1 MAVVI
6 FLCCLLGGIAIG
18 LPIAWSLLLCGA
30 ALMAYLD
37 MFDVQ
42 IMAQTLVNGA
52 DSFSLLAIPFFVLVG
67 EIMNAGGLSKRIV
80 DLPMKL
86 VGHKPGGL
94 GYVGVIAAM
103 IMASLSGSAVADT
116 AAVAALLVPMMRS
129 ANYPINR
136 SVGLI
141 ASGGIIAPIIPPS
154 IPFIIF
160 GVSSGLSIS
169 KLFMAGIAPGIMM
182 GAALMLTWWW
192 QAGRLNLPSQPK
204 ATPREIWQSL
214 VSGIWALFLPVII
227 IGGFRSGLF
236 TPTEAGAVA
245 AFYALFVAVV
255 IYRELTFSSL
265 YHVLVNAAKTTSVV
279 MFLVAAAQVSAWL
292 ITIAELPMMVSDLLQ
307 PLVDSPR
314 LLFIVIM
321 ISIMVV
327 GMVMDLTPTV
337 LILTPVLL
345 PLVKEAN
352 IDPIYFGV
360 MFIINCSIGLITP
373 PVGNV
378 LNVISGVAKLKFDD
392 AVRGVF
398 PYVVVLMSLLVLF
411 IFIPELIITPLKWIN

>member
-1 MAVVI
+1 M
-6 FLCCLLGGIAIG
+6 
-18 LPIAWSLLLCGA
+18 
-30 ALMAYLD
+30 
-37 MFDVQ
+37 
-42 IMAQTLVNGA
+42 
-52 DSFSLLAIPFFVLVG
+52 
-67 EIMNAGGLSKRIV
+67 
-80 DLPMKL
+80 
-86 VGHKPGGL
+86 
-94 GYVGVIAAM
+94 
-103 IMASLSGSAVADT
+103 
-116 AAVAALLVPMMRS
+116 
-129 ANYPINR
+129 
-136 SVGLI
+136 
-141 ASGGIIAPIIPPS
+141 
-154 IPFIIF
+154 
-160 GVSSGLSIS
+160 
-169 KLFMAGIAPGIMM
+169 
-182 GAALMLTWWW
+182 
-192 QAGRLNLPSQPK
+192 
-204 ATPREIWQSL
+204 
-214 VSGIWALFLPVII
+214 II

-279 MFLVAAAQVSAWL
+279 MFLVAAAQVSARL

-378 LNVISGVAKLKFDD
+378 LNVISG
-392 AVRGVF
+392 
-398 PYVVVLMSLLVLF
+398 
-411 IFIPELIITPLKWIN
+411 

>member
-52 DSFSLLAIPFFVLVG
+52 DSFSLLAIPFFVLAG

-279 MFLVAAAQVSAWL
+279 MFL
-292 ITIAELPMMVSDLLQ
+292 
-307 PLVDSPR
+307 
-314 LLFIVIM
+314 
-321 ISIMVV
+321 
-327 GMVMDLTPTV
+327 
-337 LILTPVLL
+337 
-345 PLVKEAN
+345 
-352 IDPIYFGV
+352 
-360 MFIINCSIGLITP
+360 
-373 PVGNV
+373 
-378 LNVISGVAKLKFDD
+378 
-392 AVRGVF
+392 
-398 PYVVVLMSLLVLF
+398 
-411 IFIPELIITPLKWIN
+411 

>member
-1 MAVVI
+1 MAVII
-6 FLCCLLGGIAIG
+6 FLGCLLGSIALG
-18 LPIAWSLLLCGA
+18 LPIAWSLLTCGF
-30 ALMAYLD
+30 ALMLYLD

-42 IMAQTLVNGA
+42 IMAQTLINGA
-52 DSFSLLAIPFFVLVG
+52 DSFSLLAIPFFVLAG
-67 EIMNAGGLSKRIV
+67 EIMNAGGLSRRIV

-116 AAVAALLVPMMRS
+116 AAVAALLIPMMRT

-136 SVGLI
+136 SAGLI

-192 QAGRLNLPSQPK
+192 QASRLDLPKQPK
-204 ATPREIWQSL
+204 ASL
-214 VSGIWALFLPVII
+214 QEVWHSLSSGIWALFLPVII
-227 IGGFRSGLF
+227 VGGFRSGLF

-245 AFYALFVAVV
+245 AFYALFVALV
-255 IYRELTFSSL
+255 IYREITLSALVS
-265 YHVLVNAAKTTSVV
+265 VLIASAKTTAVV
-279 MFLVAAAQVSAWL
+279 MFLVASAQVSAWL
-292 ITIAELPMMVSDLLQ
+292 ITIAELPLMVTELLA

-314 LLFIVIM
+314 LLFVVIM
-321 ISIMVV
+321 LAIMLV

-345 PLVKEAN
+345 PLVKEAG

-378 LNVISGVAKLKFDD
+378 LNVISGVARLKFDD
-392 AVRGVF
+392 AVRGVG
-398 PYVVVLMSLLVLF
+398 PYILTLYAILILF
-411 IFIPELIITPLKWIN
+411 IFFPTIIITPLKWIS

>member
-1 MAVVI
+1 M
-6 FLCCLLGGIAIG
+6 
-18 LPIAWSLLLCGA
+18 
-30 ALMAYLD
+30 
-37 MFDVQ
+37 
-42 IMAQTLVNGA
+42 
-52 DSFSLLAIPFFVLVG
+52 
-67 EIMNAGGLSKRIV
+67 
-80 DLPMKL
+80 
-86 VGHKPGGL
+86 
-94 GYVGVIAAM
+94 
-103 IMASLSGSAVADT
+103 
-116 AAVAALLVPMMRS
+116 
-129 ANYPINR
+129 
-136 SVGLI
+136 
-141 ASGGIIAPIIPPS
+141 
-154 IPFIIF
+154 
-160 GVSSGLSIS
+160 
-169 KLFMAGIAPGIMM
+169 
-182 GAALMLTWWW
+182 
-192 QAGRLNLPSQPK
+192 
-204 ATPREIWQSL
+204 
-214 VSGIWALFLPVII
+214 II

-279 MFLVAAAQVSAWL
+279 MFLVAAARIRPADYDRGITHDGVRFAAAAGRLSATL
-292 ITIAELPMMVSDLLQ
+292 IYRHYDLNYGRRYGDGFDANG
-307 PLVDSPR
+307 VNSY
-314 LLFIVIM
+314 
-321 ISIMVV
+321 
-327 GMVMDLTPTV
+327 
-337 LILTPVLL
+337 PVLL